1 MSSSGFPYNYNQDNF
16 IYILNNID
24 AITNYKGSKCDILPM
39 YYTSKPPITC
49 SKVLL
54 KCVINCTNFTEKE
67 CNGYIFET
75 NCSSLGQKKNL
86 VFFLTKKEEET
97 FHITNLR
104 PLILIVI
111 KTIEDCP

>member
-1 MSSSGFPYNYNQDNF
+1 MSSSGFPYNYTQDNF

-39 YYTSKPPITC
+39 YYTLKPPIPC

-75 NCSSLGQKKNL
+75 NCSSLGQKKTW
-86 VFFLTKKEEET
+86 FFFKQKKKKKHFTLT
-97 FHITNLR
+97 I
-104 PLILIVI
+104 
-111 KTIEDCP
+111 

>member
-39 YYTSKPPITC
+39 YYTLKPPIPC

-54 KCVINCTNFTEKE
+54 KCVINCTNFHGGGS
-67 CNGYIFET
+67 NGYVFKKK
-75 NCSSLGQKKNL
+75 CSLIEHQYKQLGSFFNKKRGKNK
-86 VFFLTKKEEET
+86 FT
-97 FHITNLR
+97 FPISE
-104 PLILIVI
+104 
-111 KTIEDCP
+111 K